1 VKDAVNC
8 LWWLS
13 KTPNP
18 KANNQRVLKEY
29 SPDMKR
35 LVKRGYRATVRPSGH
50 VITPKFTDRG
60 GSIPPNLLIYGN
72 NDSNGYYLEQCKKH
86 GLKPHPARF
95 PVQLPT
101 FFLRF
106 LTDPGD
112 LVLDPF
118 AGSNTT
124 GEACEREGRRWI
136 AVETEERYLE
146 ASRFRFAGDLQALPD
161 LYESADDGGS
171 VVVQGSLFG

>member
-1 VKDAVNC
+1 
-8 LWWLS
+8 
-13 KTPNP
+13 
-18 KANNQRVLKEY
+18 
-29 SPDMKR
+29 
-35 LVKRGYRATVRPSGH
+35 
-50 VITPKFTDRG
+50 
-60 GSIPPNLLIYGN
+60 
-72 NDSNGYYLEQCKKH
+72 
-86 GLKPHPARF
+86 
-95 PVQLPT
+95 VQLPT

-106 LTDPGD
+106 LTDPDD

-161 LYESADDGGS
+161 LYETADDGES
-171 VVVQGSLFG
+171 VVEDFAVAIYVDLCARNDPDGADVRADAATCCRLMACRRPARRS

>member
-1 VKDAVNC
+1 
-8 LWWLS
+8 L
-13 KTPNP
+13 
-18 KANNQRVLKEY
+18 
-29 SPDMKR
+29 
-35 LVKRGYRATVRPSGH
+35 
-50 VITPKFTDRG
+50 
-60 GSIPPNLLIYGN
+60 
-72 NDSNGYYLEQCKKH
+72 
-86 GLKPHPARF
+86 PHPARF

-106 LTDPGD
+106 LTDPDD
-112 LVLDPF
+112 LVLAPF

-161 LYESADDGGS
+161 LYESADDGES